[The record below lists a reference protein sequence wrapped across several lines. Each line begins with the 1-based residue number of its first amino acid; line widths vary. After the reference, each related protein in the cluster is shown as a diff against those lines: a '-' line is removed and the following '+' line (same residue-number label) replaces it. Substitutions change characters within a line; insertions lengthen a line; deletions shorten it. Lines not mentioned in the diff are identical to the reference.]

1 MRLGM
6 SVLLLFAMTGAAE
19 AKTSST
25 IFTAKKVADARDNVA
40 KYAWAQSYRNQV
52 VGYASYW
59 MNLSDEQLW
68 QLPVEQTVP
77 RSLYVHKSAG
87 CPIHGS
93 ALIDKYGVYGWKVDP
108 VNKPW
113 KVQCPIGGE
122 TWPTNDFA
130 KYRESGLDSRHVFQ
144 SANANRSLLYS
155 TDSSRNYGVDD
166 GTGYVA
172 SNGTRYSFIAYYV
185 HWGVW
190 QNLGRSWNQA
200 LVNLSEAY
208 VLTGNTAYAHKA
220 AILLSRIA
228 DLLPTMDTNY
238 WSSRGYEQGDGNS
251 GRGLALGSI
260 WDAALGSAIARA
272 YDAIYPALAND
283 PALFSFLSAKASQYG
298 LTPVGN
304 AAALGKHIE
313 TNALTVL
320 LKAIQARRVRA
331 NEGIH
336 QRTYAE
342 AAIALDDP
350 ALTPTWLNWLQQP
363 GTPYD
368 GGGHLPTILVDY
380 LDRDGG
386 TDEASPGYSAIWLEA
401 IEPLAALLQDS
412 PYATGYSL
420 TQYPN
425 FRNQLSFPF
434 WLQLL
439 SNYYPHIGDESKT
452 GNPGLAPGTD
462 PNRFAAAYQR
472 YGFPEL
478 ARMAYALNGNSSA
491 GLHGSIYEPAA
502 ATASAIDEVIAAQ
515 GQLVRGPLQLSGY
528 GLAALPG
535 VAGGKEAATWI
546 YSGRQNKHG
555 HWDRLNLGM
564 FAYGLDL
571 MPDLGYPDFPNVD
584 APNYWGWQNNTVAH
598 NTVVVDAK
606 RQGTVR
612 SGTTKAF
619 AAASPIKVVEVDGN
633 GVYSQAGTYQ
643 RSLIQVPTS
652 KGFYLVDLFRVQ
664 GGADHLYSFHG
675 GPGAV
680 ATAGLNLTAQ
690 SGGTYAGSNISFGQF
705 YDGACC
711 TSYMG
716 SGFQFLDNVARDG
729 APAGAFQ
736 AEWKVVDQW
745 KALSTVQD
753 TRLKVWSV
761 GDKPTSVAFADGH
774 PPANKPGNP
783 SSIRY
788 LLERRQGA
796 APLTTTFVHVIEPY
810 VGAPQVAKVEPFT
823 PSPSADASG
832 FKRIGLRITLADGSV
847 DTVVHGLQEADVSG
861 NGYTFSGRGL
871 FARSTAGS
879 AKLIHLLGGTKAA
892 NAAGALITGQ
902 GIWRGT
908 IGHVDTSDPAHVRL
922 AVSPPPTGAGWRG
935 RYLRVSHAGAHN
947 PFYRIENLT
956 VSGGVA
962 IVDLGRVNLARG
974 FVNQGD
980 YRQGYLL
987 DVAAGDAIEVQTDAY
1002 RDVNLTPTPTPTP
1015 LPEPELTDPSWTP
1028 EPEPVADPVTEVTA
1042 PITDTT
1048 SPVTGTTQPPSG
1060 GKATGADRL
1069 LKSWSK
1075 FVGCS
1080 TGGSAALTAW
1090 AGWML
1095 IPLVWRLR
1103 RKKR

>member
-1 MRLGM
+1 MRLGITL
-6 SVLLLFAMTGAAE
+6 VLLVATTGAAE
-19 AKTSST
+19 AKSAST
-25 IFTAKKVADARDNVA
+25 IFTAKKVANARDNIA

-52 VGYASYW
+52 VNYAAPWLS
-59 MNLSDEQLW
+59 MSDEQIW

-77 RSLYVHKSAG
+77 RSIYVHKTAG

-93 ALIDKYGVYGWKVDP
+93 ALIDQYGVYGWKVDP

-130 KYRESGLDSRHVFQ
+130 KYRDSGLDSHHVFQ

-155 TDSSRNYGVDD
+155 TDASRSYGVDD

-172 SNGTRYSFIAYYV
+172 PNGTRYSFIAYYA

-190 QNLGRSWNQA
+190 QNLGRSWSQA

-208 VLTGNTAYAHKA
+208 VLTGNAAYARKT

-283 PALFSFLSAKASQYG
+283 PGLFTFLSAKASQYG
-298 LTPVGN
+298 LTPVGTP
-304 AAALGKHIE
+304 AAFASHIE
-313 TNALTVL
+313 NHALTVL
-320 LKAIQARRVRA
+320 LNAIQARRIRA

-342 AAIALDDP
+342 AAIALDNP
-350 ALTPTWLNWLQQP
+350 TLTPSWLNWLQQP
-363 GTPYD
+363 GTVYD

-386 TDEASPGYSAIWLEA
+386 ADEASPGYSAAWLEA
-401 IEPLAALLQDS
+401 IEPLGALLEDS
-412 PYATGYSL
+412 PYAAGYSL

-439 SNYYPHIGDESKT
+439 PTYYPHIGDESKT

-462 PNRFAAAYQR
+462 ANRFASAFQR
-472 YGFPEL
+472 YGYPEL

-491 GLHGSIYEPAA
+491 GLHGDIYEPAA
-502 ATASAIDEVIAAQ
+502 ATAGAIDDVIASQ
-515 GQLVRGPLQLSGY
+515 GAMPRGSMQLAGY
-528 GLAALPG
+528 GLAALSAT
-535 VAGGKEAATWI
+535 AGGKDSATWI

-555 HWDRLNLGM
+555 HWDRLNLGL

-584 APNYWGWQNNTVAH
+584 SPNYWGWQNNTVAH

-606 RQGTVR
+606 RQSTVR
-612 SGTTKAF
+612 SGATKVF
-619 AAASPIKVVEVDGN
+619 AGVSPIKVVEVDGN

-643 RSLIQVPTS
+643 RSLIQVPAGN
-652 KGFYLVDLFRVQ
+652 GFYMVDLFRVQ

-680 ATAGLNLTAQ
+680 ATAGLSLAGQ

-705 YDGACC
+705 YDGSCC

-716 SGFQFLDNVARDG
+716 SGFQFLDNVSRDN

-736 AEWKVVDQW
+736 AEWKVIDQW
-745 KALSTVQD
+745 KALTTTQD

-761 GDKPTSVAFADGH
+761 GDKPSSVAFADGH

-783 SSIRY
+783 STLRY
-788 LLERRQGA
+788 MLERRTGA
-796 APLTTTFVHVIEPY
+796 SPLTSTFVHVIEPY
-810 VGAPQVAKVEPFT
+810 VGAAKVTAVETFT
-823 PSPSADASG
+823 PSPSVDAAG
-832 FKRIGLRITLADGSV
+832 FRRIGLRIKLADGSV
-847 DTVVHGLQEADVSG
+847 DTIIHGLQPADVTG
-861 NGYTFSGRGL
+861 NGFSYCGRGL
-871 FARSTAGS
+871 VVREAGGN
-879 AKLIHLLGGTKAA
+879 AKLVHLLGGTTAA
-892 NAAGALITGQ
+892 DDSGKLLVGE
-902 GIWRGT
+902 GVWSGT
-908 IGHVDTSDPAHVRL
+908 ISDVNTSDPDHVRL
-922 AVSPPPTGAGWRG
+922 TIDPAPSGRGWRG
-935 RYLRVSHAGAHN
+935 RYLRVNHAGAHN
-947 PFYRIENLT
+947 AFYRILDFT
-956 VSGGVA
+956 VLGGVA
-962 IVDLGRVNLARG
+962 EVDLGRVNLVRG
-974 FVNQGD
+974 YVNPNDYAQGLM
-980 YRQGYLL
+980 R
-987 DVAAGDAIEVQTDAY
+987 DVVAGDTIEVQADAF
-1002 RDVNLTPTPTPTP
+1002 RDVSVTATPTPTPIDDPTLPPDPTP
-1015 LPEPELTDPSWTP
+1015 GDEAIDPITDSTTT
-1028 EPEPVADPVTEVTA
+1028 V
-1042 PITDTT
+1042 TDTT
-1048 SPVTGTTQPPSG
+1048 STPAKSTGS
-1060 GKATGADRL
+1060 KRATGASRL
-1069 LKSWSK
+1069 LKSWAGLM
-1075 FVGCS
+1075 GCQS
-1080 TGGSAALTAW
+1080 GGATGLANYAA
-1090 AGWML
+1090 WML
-1095 IPLVWRLR
+1095 IPLAMRMR
-1103 RKKR
+1103 RK